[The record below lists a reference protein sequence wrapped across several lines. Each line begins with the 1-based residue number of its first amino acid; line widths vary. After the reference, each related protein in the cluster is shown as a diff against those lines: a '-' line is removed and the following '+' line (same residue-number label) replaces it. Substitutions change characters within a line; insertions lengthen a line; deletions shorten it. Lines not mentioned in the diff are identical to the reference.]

1 MQRKILYSFILAV
14 VFMFLAVGCGSNS
27 KDDPIAPPS
36 SGSYSFF
43 NASTPVIITKSG
55 ESGGC
60 SSGTCSEGCSSG
72 TCPLVAA
79 ESDEEEDDET
89 IEENN
94 SINISVQ
101 LLKNGLVE
109 PGQSVQMRPF
119 NRKYGE
125 VLSMVVDTDG
135 NGYAI
140 FEYKAPEGNDYDEIR
155 GQDITIQAIFYDPLE
170 EGEEL
175 DEDENPEIILT
186 QDFLLQFS

>member
-1 MQRKILYSFILAV
+1 MQRKIIYSFIFAV
-14 VFMFLAVGCGSNS
+14 VSMFLAVGCGSNS

-36 SGSYSFF
+36 SGPYSFF
-43 NASTPVIITKSG
+43 NASTPVTITKSG
-55 ESGGC
+55 
-60 SSGTCSEGCSSG
+60 GCSSG

-79 ESDEEEDDET
+79 ESDEEEDNET
-89 IEENN
+89 IEEN

-119 NRKYGE
+119 DRKYGE
-125 VLSMVVDTDG
+125 VLNMVVDTDG

-186 QDFLLQFS
+186 QDFLLQFR